1 MHVFLTPITLR
12 FSTQRANAGPSKG
25 KVKSRSIITKLE
37 GLGHDRMAVLFFG
50 SQTGTAEDLAIRTQN
65 DISSK
70 LSIPAVV
77 LDTDDYDM
85 DELSQW
91 KDFDPSRKWLVGFF
105 MATCVSFFRPEF
117 F

>member
-1 MHVFLTPITLR
+1 MVVI
-12 FSTQRANAGPSKG
+12 
-25 KVKSRSIITKLE
+25 
-37 GLGHDRMAVLFFG
+37 FFG

-85 DELSQW
+85 EELGEW
-91 KDFDPSRKWLVGFF
+91 KNLDSSKQWLVGFF
-105 MATCVSFFRPEF
+105 MATYFILK
-117 F
+117 